1 MKNSLLGGNL
11 LGTVLLIAIAY
22 TDYVIIFR
30 DVLGREYLDLLFNL
44 LLLCPIIL
52 FFSLL
57 TYKMPHR
64 VFQSWR
70 NYARIAMPVVIS
82 IIILVSFDFL
92 HSETAGSLG
101 WGSIFNY
108 IVDAFFI
115 TLTLTLFT
123 LGSLIQVYR
132 GYIDS
137 PGGLLKLFG
146 FLLLLGIGIPVIL
159 LYTL

>member
-1 MKNSLLGGNL
+1 
-11 LGTVLLIAIAY
+11 LGTGLLVIITF
-22 TDYVIIFR
+22 TDYAVLFR
-30 DVLGREYLDLLFNL
+30 DVLGREYLDLLFYL
-44 LLLCPIIL
+44 LLLCPIVL

-57 TYKMPHR
+57 TYKMLHR
-64 VFQSWR
+64 VFHSWW

-101 WGSIFNY
+101 WGSIFNDV
-108 IVDAFFI
+108 VDAFFI
-115 TLTLTLFT
+115 TLALTLFT

-137 PGGLLKLFG
+137 HGGLLKLFS
-146 FLLLLGIGIPVIL
+146 FLFLLGIGIPVIL